1 MIANCFPRT
10 SISIPKWGSVV
21 KAYQLWSK
29 ALRLFIGAARKQ
41 FWISTFNGCVPASA
55 IPAPSNLQTYN
66 KLTNL
71 NIPLSPPYLSTN
83 QLNTACKSH
92 TFKQTHHYQ
101 QIVSQ
106 PHALPCS
113 LSAKAGDTH
122 PFRRSSLAFAPNLL
136 HQTAY
141 WTDYVQLF
149 FIRYRTTPLTEGY
162 RLPLYVLCLPSGGI

>member
-1 MIANCFPRT
+1 MRFGCESLST
-10 SISIPKWGSVV
+10 LV
-21 KAYQLWSK
+21 KSSPPIHRCGPETILN
-29 ALRLFIGAARKQ
+29 F
-41 FWISTFNGCVPASA
+41 
-55 IPAPSNLQTYN
+55 NLQWVCACLRDSCSLKSSNIQQTY
-66 KLTNL
+66 KYH

-83 QLNTACKSH
+83 QLNTACKWH
-92 TFKQTHHYQ
+92 IFKQTHHYQ